1 MFSSQ
6 NQLETQRDREKLS
19 FAHSHQNIVESLE
32 ISAERGENCWYLYVL
47 TPYMTSL
54 KSDFEGRKQLISVE
68 SHYKEAT
75 LMTYLKELVTAFA
88 YLQSKVRA
96 M

>member
-68 SHYKEAT
+68 SQYKEAT